1 MWDWLVYGALI
12 VGALAFVAAA
22 AFLLVRVLQAW
33 RSFKRLR
40 RHVFRDLDRVLE
52 KTERTLD
59 NAASASDTSRLD
71 AALASLRVSL
81 AQLALLREAIDE
93 ATALIP
99 RP

>member
-12 VGALAFVAAA
+12 AGVLAFVAAA
-22 AFLLVRVLQAW
+22 VFLLVRVLQAW

-59 NAASASDTSRLD
+59 TVTAVSDTSRLD
-71 AALASLRVSL
+71 AAVASLRLSL
-81 AQLALLREAIDE
+81 AEVALLREAIGE

-99 RP
+99 RL